1 MAQHAPDLS
10 SLTSMTKASGVGIKF
25 GPEAL
30 ESYRR
35 FQVVYQ

>member
-1 MAQHAPDLS
+1 
-10 SLTSMTKASGVGIKF
+10 MTKASGVDIKF